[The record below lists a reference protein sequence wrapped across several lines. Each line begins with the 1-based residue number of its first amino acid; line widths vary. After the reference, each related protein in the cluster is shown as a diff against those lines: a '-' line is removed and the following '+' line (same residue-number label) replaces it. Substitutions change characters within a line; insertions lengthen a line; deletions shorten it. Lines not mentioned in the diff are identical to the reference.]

1 MSMYKLCQLWVRGV
15 PSMFAFLERQTSCC
29 VFDSLFLFFPL
40 PILSY
45 TQCLVLLRL
54 MYYYCYTCTLVEH
67 ASRSEGKF
75 LLDSV
80 TIRQVSL
87 LVTTDYCAL
96 VMSLILHSPSLPPSL
111 PPSPP
116 SLFQLSIIQ
125 SLIHFGWKATNLLET
140 KTLAE
145 HINKMLNSKI
155 VEHSIHACIY
165 MYTTIHK
172 LK

>member
-1 MSMYKLCQLWVRGV
+1 MYKLCQLWVRGV
-15 PSMFAFLERQTSCC
+15 PSMFAFLERQASCS

-54 MYYYCYTCTLVEH
+54 MYYYCYMCTLVEH

-96 VMSLILHSPSLPPSL
+96 IMSLIALSLPPSL
-111 PPSPP
+111 SPL
-116 SLFQLSIIQ
+116 SLSFS
-125 SLIHFGWKATNLLET
+125 
-140 KTLAE
+140 
-145 HINKMLNSKI
+145 
-155 VEHSIHACIY
+155 
-165 MYTTIHK
+165 
-172 LK
+172 

>member
-1 MSMYKLCQLWVRGV
+1 MCLRCLHFWKDKPAV
-15 PSMFAFLERQTSCC
+15 
-29 VFDSLFLFFPL
+29 LFLIHCFYSSL
-40 PILSY
+40 LLSSP
-45 TQCLVLLRL
+45 TLNVLLRL
-54 MYYYCYTCTLVEH
+54 MYYYCYMCTLVEH

-96 VMSLILHSPSLPPSL
+96 IMSLILHSPSL

-116 SLFQLSIIQ
+116 SLFQLSIIH

-165 MYTTIHK
+165 MYTKIHK

>member
-1 MSMYKLCQLWVRGV
+1 
-15 PSMFAFLERQTSCC
+15 MFAFLERQTSCS

-40 PILSY
+40 PILSC

-54 MYYYCYTCTLVEH
+54 MYYCYTCTLVEH

-96 VMSLILHSPSLPPSL
+96 IMSLILHSPSLSPLSL
-111 PPSPP
+111 SL

-125 SLIHFGWKATNLLET
+125 SLIHFGWRATNLLET

-155 VEHSIHACIY
+155 VEHSLHACIY
-165 MYTTIHK
+165 MYTKIHK

>member
-1 MSMYKLCQLWVRGV
+1 MVCLQCLHFWKDKPAV
-15 PSMFAFLERQTSCC
+15 

-54 MYYYCYTCTLVEH
+54 MYCYCYTCTLVEH

-87 LVTTDYCAL
+87 LVTTDCCAL
-96 VMSLILHSPSLPPSL
+96 VMSLILHT
-111 PPSPP
+111 P

-172 LK
+172 LT

>member
-96 VMSLILHSPSLPPSL
+96 AVSLILHSPSLPLSPLSL
-111 PPSPP
+111 
-116 SLFQLSIIQ
+116 SLSVEYHSIID
-125 SLIHFGWKATNLLET
+125 SFWLEG
-140 KTLAE
+140 
-145 HINKMLNSKI
+145 
-155 VEHSIHACIY
+155 Y
-165 MYTTIHK
+165 
-172 LK
+172 